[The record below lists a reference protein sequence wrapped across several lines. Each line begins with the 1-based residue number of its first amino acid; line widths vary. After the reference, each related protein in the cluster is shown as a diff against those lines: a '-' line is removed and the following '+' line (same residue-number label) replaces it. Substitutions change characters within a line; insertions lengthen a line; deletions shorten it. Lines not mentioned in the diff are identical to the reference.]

1 MKPKLLSPV
10 IVLFIVTIGVV
21 FSCSKTNDTATED
34 ASVSSKFKSNEWP
47 TFVISK
53 DRLAQYFVGDNS
65 GKTITV
71 IIRSDI
77 SNPKNSMEL
86 EVFGAGN
93 FFAITQDEKIKTA
106 LNTKLGIGNNEI
118 SLSQIS
124 TICRA
129 NGNWVDNFEYLRL
142 TPIESTKYRGYLA
155 FTLSACD
162 KNGNILQSTN
172 STGRVQTE
180 DESQPSPPANTSG
193 SCSPA
198 CPSGYH
204 CNAGS
209 CVPD

>member
-1 MKPKLLSPV
+1 M
-10 IVLFIVTIGVV
+10 IAGIFA
-21 FSCSKTNDTATED
+21 CSKSNDAAAED
-34 ASVSSKFKSNEWP
+34 ATVVSKFKSNEWP

-53 DRLAQYFVGDNS
+53 DRLAQYFVGDDSN
-65 GKTITV
+65 KDITV

-77 SNPKNSMEL
+77 NNPKNSMEL

-93 FFAITQDEKIKTA
+93 FLTIKQDEKYKTE

-124 TICRA
+124 AICRA

-142 TPIESTKYRGYLA
+142 TPIESTNYRGYLA

-172 STGRVQTE
+172 LTGRVLSD
-180 DESQPSPPANTSG
+180 DESQPSPPANVSG
-193 SCSPA
+193 TCNPA
-198 CPSGYH
+198 CPAGYR
-204 CNAGS
+204 CNSADN
-209 CVPD
+209 CVPI